1 MIFRHLFLIPIGIA
15 LAAEVPAAEP
25 YLAWRAESASV
36 PEPLGGLKG
45 DAQRGRAV
53 AANQAQGN
61 CLACHPLPIPEEP
74 FHGEIGPPLAGVG
87 SRLPVA
93 EIRLWV
99 INARLIKPDTIMPA
113 FYLDPK
119 EVYRSDDDHAGRTLL
134 SAQQVE
140 DVVAYLATLK

>member
-87 SRLPVA
+87 SRLSVA
-93 EIRLWV
+93 GIRLWV
-99 INARLIKPDTIMPA
+99 INSSGQRQSDQPGRPSERMHGLAAGSEVRARLRGLP
-113 FYLDPK
+113 
-119 EVYRSDDDHAGRTLL
+119 
-134 SAQQVE
+134 
-140 DVVAYLATLK
+140 